1 MTWAS
6 NIAVRTIAE
15 VSLGRQRSPQHA
27 EGPFMVKY
35 LRAANVK
42 DGELDLSDVMSMN
55 FTPDEQRVFG
65 LRPGDVLITEGSG
78 SLASV
83 GASAVWQGEYD
94 EPVCFQNTLLRM
106 RPRTEIT
113 DGRFLGW
120 WARSAFGSGAFASL
134 AGGANIFHLS
144 AERVRA
150 MRINLPSLEEQYRIA
165 DFLDAETARADRLG
179 FLQKAALG
187 LLDERS
193 NALLDLSL
201 EQYAVRF
208 GVVPLRR
215 CIVAMGQGT
224 SPQCDAVPAG
234 DDEWGVLKVSCLRP
248 GEFFPSENKRLPDGV
263 MPKVGNE
270 VREGDLLITRANTP
284 ALVGATA
291 VVPEVR
297 RKLLLSDKI
306 FRVRLASGIEP
317 HYVAAVAKGSRV
329 RSMCSAVSNGAS
341 QSMANIR
348 FEEVKEWPI
357 PKASIGE
364 QERLVLQVTESQAKT
379 GRLRMAVERQ
389 LELLAERRQ
398 ALITAA
404 VTGQIDVT
412 TARGVDVS

>member
-1 MTWAS
+1 
-6 NIAVRTIAE
+6 
-15 VSLGRQRSPQHA
+15 
-27 EGPFMVKY
+27 MVKY

-42 DGELDLSDVMSMN
+42 DGELDLTDVMSMN
-55 FTPDEQRVFG
+55 FTPGERKIFALQ
-65 LRPGDVLITEGSG
+65 PGDVLVTEGSG

-83 GASAVWQGEYD
+83 GASAMWQGEFD
-94 EPVCFQNTLLRM
+94 GPVCFQNTLLRL
-106 RPRTEIT
+106 RPRIDIT

-120 WARSAFGSGAFASL
+120 WARSAFYSGMFASL
-134 AGGANIFHLS
+134 AGGANIYHLS

-150 MRINLPSLEEQYRIA
+150 MRIDLPPLEEQRRIA
-165 DFLDAETARADRLG
+165 DFLDAEMGRIDRLG
-179 FLQKAALG
+179 FLQRAALR
-187 LLDERS
+187 LLNERS
-193 NALLDLSL
+193 TVLLDLKL
-201 EQYAVRF
+201 EQHTVRF

-215 CIVAMGQGT
+215 FIVAMGQGT

-234 DDEWGVLKVSCLRP
+234 DDEWGVLKVSCLRF
-248 GEFFPSENKRLPDGV
+248 GEFFPSENKRLPNGV
-263 MPKVGNE
+263 IPETAHE

-306 FRVRLASGIEP
+306 FRVCLASGIDP
-317 HYVAAVAKGSRV
+317 HYVAAVARGSRV

-341 QSMANIR
+341 QSMVNIR

-357 PKASIGE
+357 PKASLGE
-364 QERLVLQVTESQAKT
+364 QRRLVSDVTESQDKT
-379 GRLRMAVERQ
+379 GRLRTAIERQ

-404 VTGQIDVT
+404 VTGQIDIT
-412 TARGVDVS
+412 TARGVDMS

>member
-1 MTWAS
+1 MGA
-6 NIAVRTIAE
+6 I
-15 VSLGRQRSPQHA
+15 
-27 EGPFMVKY
+27 
-35 LRAANVK
+35 
-42 DGELDLSDVMSMN
+42 
-55 FTPDEQRVFG
+55 G
-65 LRPGDVLITEGSG
+65 LRLRIVCV
-78 SLASV
+78 V
-83 GASAVWQGEYD
+83 G
-94 EPVCFQNTLLRM
+94 
-106 RPRTEIT
+106 
-113 DGRFLGW
+113 GR
-120 WARSAFGSGAFASL
+120 AH
-134 AGGANIFHLS
+134 NIYHVS

-150 MRINLPSLEEQYRIA
+150 IRIDLPPLEAQRRIA
-165 DFLDAETARADRLG
+165 NFLDAETARIDRLG
-179 FLQKAALG
+179 FLQKAALR
-187 LLDERS
+187 LLNERTA
-193 NALLDLSL
+193 ALLDLAL
-201 EQYAVRF
+201 EQYSVRF

-215 CIVAMGQGT
+215 FIVAMGQGT

-263 MPKVGNE
+263 TPEAGNE

-284 ALVGATA
+284 TLVGATA

-297 RKLLLSDKI
+297 RRLLLSDKI
-306 FRVRLASGIEP
+306 FRVRLTSDIDP
-317 HYVAAVAKGSRV
+317 HYVAAVAQGSRV
-329 RSMCSAVSNGAS
+329 RSTCSAVSNGAS

-348 FEEVKEWPI
+348 FEEVREWQI
-357 PKASIGE
+357 PKASLGD